1 MKWWESVNDKAHDF
15 ARWVKGWG
23 SRDAKKVDD
32 DLDQNINWT
41 VNGAYEGSDQSM
53 IWTENEA
60 YEEHPH
66 TATIYD
72 NARDVVND
80 NVIKNAPDYEK
91 VSHSPSVKS
100 LIRHIDNFEQAM
112 IHIRTPKKE
121 GTDMEFINALAQT
134 NSEVVE
140 YMQEISSYLVRKAQ
154 SLAQKTGRYNGVRE
168 ACEAEVKKIRL
179 QMDLV
184 TKIQEKCL
192 KALNKGKDM
201 PYVDQSYRDI
211 LKDQNLQIFQVT
223 NDTELKELGSGG
235 INTVYELD
243 KDNKVDDHKDK
254 KRVLKRGHE
263 FVDFSNGGEA
273 TVFERTRLMKTETI
287 DTNEAYA
294 MNTSYRDVAVSLVD
308 RLFHLNAAVKTTFAR
323 AENGDQASLMHK
335 AKGSDVFH
343 SYAYMDDK
351 GKRRAG
357 IMKQILINK
366 EFLSKG
372 VDPKTLHKRENDDAH
387 NAYVDKVN
395 AGIRDAQKRG
405 MVNINSAAFLES
417 TYNLAALDYI
427 VGHVDRH
434 AGNIMMTESGVQ
446 GIDNDS
452 AFSLRVKGG
461 ELGSETKNVSAG
473 QMVKYARDSK
483 GAGGESVFGLNA
495 ESSQAIL
502 YFDTAF
508 PCVTEEFRQK
518 ILRVSP
524 STVEGMLKG
533 LIADDELKAC
543 VERVELLQEY
553 LRGLK
558 EDKIV
563 KSFDEVDRE
572 HYSNQMNNEW
582 TYVFT
587 NVMSQVRGVGKEK
600 VFSEEEFSGEF
611 LKTWGA
617 TSATKGAG
625 GAEIEILGE
634 YVNRLTGFLKGRENN
649 KKVVFYLFK
658 ALEKRAEAG
667 DFDLYDEIKNGNLDK
682 MVEEIKQKVEAEENT

>member
-1 MKWWESVNDKAHDF
+1 M
-15 ARWVKGWG
+15 
-23 SRDAKKVDD
+23 
-32 DLDQNINWT
+32 
-41 VNGAYEGSDQSM
+41 
-53 IWTENEA
+53 
-60 YEEHPH
+60 
-66 TATIYD
+66 
-72 NARDVVND
+72 
-80 NVIKNAPDYEK
+80 
-91 VSHSPSVKS
+91 
-100 LIRHIDNFEQAM
+100 
-112 IHIRTPKKE
+112 
-121 GTDMEFINALAQT
+121 
-134 NSEVVE
+134 
-140 YMQEISSYLVRKAQ
+140 
-154 SLAQKTGRYNGVRE
+154 
-168 ACEAEVKKIRL
+168 
-179 QMDLV
+179 
-184 TKIQEKCL
+184 
-192 KALNKGKDM
+192 
-201 PYVDQSYRDI
+201 
-211 LKDQNLQIFQVT
+211 T

-273 TVFERTRLMKTETI
+273 TVFERTRLMKTEAI
-287 DTNEAYA
+287 DTSEAYA
-294 MNTSYRDVAVSLVD
+294 MNTSYRDVAVSLMD

-357 IMKQILINK
+357 IMKQILIN
-366 EFLSKG
+366 EVFLSKG

-461 ELGSETKNVSAG
+461 ELGSETKNTSAA

-483 GAGGESVFGLNA
+483 GAGG
-495 ESSQAIL
+495 
-502 YFDTAF
+502 
-508 PCVTEEFRQK
+508 
-518 ILRVSP
+518 
-524 STVEGMLKG
+524 
-533 LIADDELKAC
+533 
-543 VERVELLQEY
+543 
-553 LRGLK
+553 
-558 EDKIV
+558 
-563 KSFDEVDRE
+563 
-572 HYSNQMNNEW
+572 
-582 TYVFT
+582 
-587 NVMSQVRGVGKEK
+587 
-600 VFSEEEFSGEF
+600 
-611 LKTWGA
+611 
-617 TSATKGAG
+617 
-625 GAEIEILGE
+625 AEIGILGE
-634 YVNRLTGFLKGRENN
+634 YVNRLTGFKKGRENN